1 MDRQKTIAVEVS
13 YTGIGLHSGTEV
25 NMKLCPAPV
34 DTGIVFIRTDLAERP
49 QIKAIASNVTSTMR
63 ATTISNGDV
72 KIFTIEHLMSALFAS
87 NIDNCYIELDSEE
100 PPVTDGSADVFLE
113 LLTKAGIKEQ
123 EKEATE
129 VVIDKV
135 YRIDDKERF
144 VMVVPY
150 DGFRVSF
157 TSLNPHPLIGIQY
170 QDFEFTGKDSYKN
183 QIATART
190 IAYEKEVEA
199 LQKMGLGLGGSLE
212 NVIVYNDEGWL
223 NELRF
228 EDELVRHKILD
239 AIGDLRL
246 AGKVKGHVIAV
257 KSGHEL
263 NTKLAKKILTDFIK

>member
-144 VMVVPY
+144 IMIVPY

-183 QIATART
+183 QIAIART

-246 AGKVKGHVIAV
+246 AGKIKGHVIAV

>member
-63 ATTISNGDV
+63 ATSISNGDV

-87 NIDNCYIELDSEE
+87 NIDNCYIEIDSEE
-100 PPVTDGSADVFLE
+100 PPVTDGSANVFLE
-113 LLTKAGIKEQ
+113 LLEKAGTKEQ
-123 EKEATE
+123 DKEATE

-157 TSLNPHPLIGIQY
+157 TSLNPHPLIGTQY
-170 QDFEFTGKDSYKN
+170 QDFEFTTKEHYK
-183 QIATART
+183 QEIATART

-263 NTKLAKKILTDFIK
+263 NTKLAKKILADFIK